1 MPRVLIVCEYAS
13 LNGGERSLLS
23 VIDGVRSADFDL
35 RVAAPPNGPLADALA
50 DRDVQLVPLVLHDK
64 SGTRLSLEECRRRAS
79 AAIAETR
86 ADLVHANSLSI
97 SRLIGPVAAEGRLPS
112 IGHLRDIIKV
122 NAAVITDLNRH
133 SRLLAVSQAT
143 RQCFVSAGLEAT
155 KIHVLFNGVDLDRFC
170 PRSPTGCL
178 HRELGL
184 PPHVRLVGAIG
195 QIGMR
200 KGLDVLT
207 DAARQVATADPEVHF
222 VVAGKRFS
230 QKQEAVDYE
239 RNLLRTAATNPL
251 IGRFHFLGLREDV
264 PRLLNELTI
273 LAHAARQEPLGR
285 VLLEAAASGIPIVA
299 TDVGGTREIF
309 PEGKAAAELIPADDP
324 QTLGAT
330 IIRLVKDG
338 QRREHMGKLAR
349 HRAEVAFDIGLASSK
364 LVTHFTQAL
373 GKES

>member
-35 RVAAPPNGPLADALA
+35 RVAAPPIGLLAEALA
-50 DRDVQLVPLVLHDK
+50 DRDVPLVPLVLHDE

-79 AAIAETR
+79 AAIAEAR

-97 SRLIGPVAAEGRLPS
+97 SRLIGPVAVERRLPS

-122 NAAVITDLNRH
+122 NAAVIADLNRH

-143 RQCFVSAGLEAT
+143 RQCFVSAGLDAART
-155 KIHVLFNGVDLDRFC
+155 HVLFNGVDLHRFR
-170 PRSPTGCL
+170 PRPLTGYL

-184 PPHVRLVGAIG
+184 PPHVRLVGSIG

-200 KGLDVLT
+200 KGLDALAE
-207 DAARQVATADPEVHF
+207 AARHVAAADPEVHF
-222 VVAGKRFS
+222 VVVGKRYS

-239 RNLLRTAATNPL
+239 LNLHRTAATNPL
-251 IGRFHFLGLREDV
+251 RGRFHFLGLRRDV

-309 PEGKAAAELIPADDP
+309 PEGSATAELIPVDDP
-324 QTLGAT
+324 QTLGAA
-330 IIRLVKDG
+330 IIRLLKDG
-338 QRREHMGKLAR
+338 QRREHIGKLAR
-349 HRAEVAFDIGLASSK
+349 HRAEVAFDVGLAASK
-364 LVTHFTQAL
+364 LVTHYRQVLA
-373 GKES
+373 KDC